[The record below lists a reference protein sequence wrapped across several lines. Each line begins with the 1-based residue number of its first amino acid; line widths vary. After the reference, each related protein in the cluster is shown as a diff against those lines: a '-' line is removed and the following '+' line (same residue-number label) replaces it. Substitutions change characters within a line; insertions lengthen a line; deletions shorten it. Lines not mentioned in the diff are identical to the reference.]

1 MNISIIGTGYVGL
14 VTGTCLA
21 DFSAGRLTF
30 TADLENQVSPSL
42 RATEGSAAIP
52 SSINS
57 DPSSVIP
64 DPSSVIPT
72 SSSVIARE
80 QSDRSNPNLNRRKSV
95 SPVYNVIARSEA
107 TRQSQPYCH
116 CEGAERPKQSLSTA
130 YPFDIVSNPEF
141 LRDGS
146 AVYDFTHPDKIE
158 CFDPLA
164 MENTL
169 KILPDLIYCQDEY
182 ETARDSDSLVIATEW
197 NQFRN
202 LDLLKIKKLLKSPI
216 LLDLRNLYDP
226 ATLKSLGFIYEG
238 VGRK

>member
-52 SSINS
+52 PSVIPAS
-57 DPSSVIP
+57 SSVIP
-64 DPSSVIPT
+64 AKAGIHPSFPSPLRGEGGVRVKY
-72 SSSVIARE
+72 SS
-80 QSDRSNPNLNRRKSV
+80 
-95 SPVYNVIARSEA
+95 VIARSEA
-107 TRQSQPYCH
+107 TRQSQ
-116 CEGAERPKQSLSTA
+116 STSKT
-130 YPFDIVSNPEF
+130 FDFDVVSNPEF
-141 LRDGS
+141 LREGS

-164 MENTL
+164 MNNTK
-169 KILPDLIYCQDEY
+169 KIHPDLTYCQEEY
-182 ETARDSDSLVIATEW
+182 DMARNSRALVILTEW

-202 LDLLKIKKLLKSPI
+202 IYLSKIKKLLKTPV
-216 LLDLRNLYDP
+216 LLDLKNLYEP
-226 ATLKSLGFIYEG
+226 EKVKSLGFIYEG
-238 VGRK
+238 VGRN